1 MWIRNSEDL
10 KGQFDLKENMMWIW
24 SEFYLHMICDH
35 PCNDHTNDPGDDD
48 GDPYRVVEG
57 TQWST
62 EQIITVQTTPP
73 THIRMMQYRALHC
86 VRYTQFYSSLYTAH
100 WMELHIALWFLPW
113 LCCIAHTFSPNAN
126 HHHQCQCNS
135 TLRSTNDLPQCNRTG
150 LYIAAVQYMK
160 LDKVNRANSWLFLE
174 IKLLCRA
181 NTISP
186 LLSPAIAL
194 ISDVSKHAW

>member
-35 PCNDHTNDPGDDD
+35 PCNDHPNDPGDDD

-100 WMELHIALWFLPW
+100 WWNCTLHCGFSLDYAALLT
-113 LCCIAHTFSPNAN
+113 HSPQMRTTITSVSAIQ
-126 HHHQCQCNS
+126 HLDPPMISHS
-135 TLRSTNDLPQCNRTG
+135 AIGLDFTLQ
-150 LYIAAVQYMK
+150 LYNIW
-160 LDKVNRANSWLFLE
+160 N
-174 IKLLCRA
+174 
-181 NTISP
+181 
-186 LLSPAIAL
+186 
-194 ISDVSKHAW
+194 